1 MPETAVRSYS
11 TKNLNTYKEQEIV
24 LSSPE
29 KCVLHLYDLAIQG
42 CLIGDQERARKALK
56 TLIDALNF
64 EAGGE
69 VAMRLFGLYEY
80 CLRLVHDKQFALPKT
95 ILQGLR
101 DTWQK
106 MIGVNLEQD

>member
-1 MPETAVRSYS
+1 MPETAVRSYT
-11 TKNLNTYKEQEIV
+11 TKNLNAYKEQEIV

-42 CLIGDQERARKALK
+42 CLIGHQEKTRKALK

-69 VAMRLFGLYEY
+69 IAMRLFGLYEY
-80 CLRLVHDKQFALPKT
+80 CLRLVHEEHYELPKT

-106 MIGVNLEQD
+106 LMGVNADQN